1 MCASLVQNERQLLCS
16 VLSFRSVDPCLPLCR
31 SKVRAVAAFIGAGLV
46 AVLCV
51 LALVQNDDKEVSREA
66 LSIRQM
72 LVGASADQSNGGVGE
87 GATVESCPLIS
98 IF

>member
-1 MCASLVQNERQLLCS
+1 M
-16 VLSFRSVDPCLPLCR
+16 
-31 SKVRAVAAFIGAGLV
+31 RAVAAFIGAGLV

-87 GATVESCPLIS
+87 GATVDIPLHF
-98 IF
+98 IFDRERLTERA